1 MTKED
6 PLTLA
11 ILTSSSKC
19 RMESECCFLLGTY
32 FEQVH
37 MEVVLKDKDLLMQ
50 NRSRAVPDVIIPQNW
65 L

>member
-1 MTKED
+1 M
-6 PLTLA
+6 
-11 ILTSSSKC
+11 
-19 RMESECCFLLGTY
+19 GTY

-37 MEVVLKDKDLLMQ
+37 MEVVLKDKDLLVNTLKGVLRARLMQ